1 MKHIFKTLGIASLAC
16 LAWSCANVDYDK
28 VNEET
33 DLPNAV
39 YIDGA
44 ASAPLAKIVVR
55 DEGGQGTLTARAANL
70 LDGNV
75 NVKFAIDEQALAA
88 YNEANGTHY
97 QVLPAKYY
105 SLSKESLTIGANEI
119 SNGSV
124 DVTVKPLDDELNPA
138 VKYAIPVKLVAAEG
152 SNVLKS
158 SDTKIFALDRVLN
171 TTVMRQENFYL
182 KVFFTPAFENLQ
194 EWTLSY
200 GMKIFNNFDNQAVLS
215 PDFYSRLTSGGGL
228 QMKVGETD
236 DPKMF
241 AKTVI
246 RPQQWYHVAWV
257 YNRQHVKCYI
267 NGVLD
272 NEFDV
277 PKVEKFTKINMSWGQ
292 FRGYVREIRLYN
304 NAQTAFQ
311 IMDNLYI
318 ENPEN
323 PNLLFYAPLTKEYGL
338 KDISK
343 NPHEVNAYVP
353 QSNDQRK
360 YEYNMIKW
368 ENQKFPE

>member
-16 LAWSCANVDYDK
+16 FAWSCANVDYDK

-44 ASAPLAKIVVR
+44 ASVPMTKVVVK
-55 DEGGQGTLTARAANL
+55 DEGGQGSFTARVANL
-70 LDGNV
+70 LNGNV
-75 NVKFAIDEQALAA
+75 NVKFAVDEEALAA

-105 SLSKESLTIGANEI
+105 TLSKESLTIGANEL

-124 DVTVKPLDDELNPA
+124 DVNIKPLDNELNAA
-138 VKYAIPVKLVAAEG
+138 VKYAIPVKIVAAEG
-152 SNVLKS
+152 ANVLES
-158 SDTKIFALDRVLN
+158 SATKIFALDRVLN
-171 TTVMRQENFYL
+171 TTVMKQDGFYL
-182 KVFFTPAFENLQ
+182 KVFFKPAFENMQ

-200 GMKIFNNFDNQAVLS
+200 GMRVFANFDNQAVLS
-215 PDFYSRLTSGGGL
+215 PDFYSRLDGAGRL

-236 DPKMF
+236 DPKAF
-241 AKTVI
+241 AKTII
-246 RPQQWYHVAWV
+246 RPGKWYHVAWV
-257 YNRQHVKCYI
+257 YKRQHVKCYI

-277 PKVEKFTKINMSWGQ
+277 PKVETFTKINMSWGA

-304 NAQTAFQ
+304 NAQSAFQ

-343 NPHEVNAYVP
+343 NPHEVHAYVKS
-353 QSNDQRK
+353 SNDTQTWDPRK
-360 YEYNMIKW
+360 IEW
-368 ENQKFPE
+368 EEHKFPE